1 MDEDTKALLK
11 NKLEATKELIAS
23 QTAVGGKGLA
33 KNAERALLQAE
44 KTGIRVRLNCPVNGR
59 VSVETVLGKRMA
71 NPPLTQS
78 NAEPPRRMQSCGKND
93 AAAADVKPD
102 FAKSF
107 DVNDDRSEEEEEWRM
122 AGKSVASEKEVV
134 ALDSSDYSDY
144 SPSESEDEPES
155 PPPPNKKEIH
165 NGSCH
170 W

>member
-1 MDEDTKALLK
+1 
-11 NKLEATKELIAS
+11 
-23 QTAVGGKGLA
+23 
-33 KNAERALLQAE
+33 
-44 KTGIRVRLNCPVNGR
+44 
-59 VSVETVLGKRMA
+59 
-71 NPPLTQS
+71 
-78 NAEPPRRMQSCGKND
+78 MQNCGKND

-107 DVNDDRSEEEEEWRM
+107 DVYDDRSEEEEEWRM